1 MSQRHASHIRS
12 SHRARPLRCRSI
24 SLLRLRRKTRLHPRL
39 HLQLELDD
47 VRWVHFGEVCRQR
60 RVYARVAGA
69 FAAAE
74 RPAQADALSCAA
86 RACIGAC
93 TRFAGIV
100 VALVSAM
107 TVARRSCPK
116 PPTAPTSAR
125 TANPARVRY
134 TRLARTITRC
144 TRLLCVPE
152 RCAHLQ
158 TMCANMLSTQSALA
172 PTLRR
177 HVPAGRCR
185 PGVGAEIYGS
195 IYWGAILHC

>member
-1 MSQRHASHIRS
+1 
-12 SHRARPLRCRSI
+12 
-24 SLLRLRRKTRLHPRL
+24 
-39 HLQLELDD
+39 
-47 VRWVHFGEVCRQR
+47 
-60 RVYARVAGA
+60 VAGA

-134 TRLARTITRC
+134 TRLARTITSC
-144 TRLLCVPE
+144 THLPCVPE

-158 TMCANMLSTQSALA
+158 TMCANMLSTLVIG
-172 PTLRR
+172 LRAT
-177 HVPAGRCR
+177 PSGGTYR
-185 PGVGAEIYGS
+185 PVDAARRVGAEVYGS
-195 IYWGAILHC
+195 VYWDAILHC